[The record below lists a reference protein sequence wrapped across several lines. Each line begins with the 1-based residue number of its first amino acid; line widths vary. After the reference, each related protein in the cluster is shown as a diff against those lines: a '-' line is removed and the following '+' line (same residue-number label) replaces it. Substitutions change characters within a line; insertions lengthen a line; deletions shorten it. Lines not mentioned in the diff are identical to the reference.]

1 MITIPLD
8 SNTAIPMYLQIYEH
22 IKRNIING
30 TLSSGTKLP
39 STRNLASHLS
49 VSRNTVELGYEQLLS
64 EGYIESRQRSGYY
77 VSFQKQMTDV
87 IPPAFSSERTT
98 TTKEISDNRIDFEKK
113 WNVSYCFSPFDVDI
127 SHFPF
132 RTWNQLSKNSLYDA
146 PELFLSGDHQG
157 DAAFRNAIADYLYH
171 SRGVN
176 CQPQQ
181 IVVGAG
187 VDYLL
192 LLLSRIF
199 PSSSS
204 IAMENPAYVRA
215 ERILSGQGFS
225 IRPIPLDEHG
235 MSVSMLEESDADI
248 AYVTASHQYPL
259 GIVMPI
265 QRRMQL
271 LSWACQKEERYIIED
286 DHDSEFRYKGKPIP
300 SLQGYDT
307 CQKVIYM
314 GTFSKAIAPAIRIS
328 YMVLP
333 YPLYERYQKNCS
345 YFSCSVSR
353 VDQAI
358 LTTFLTQGYFERH
371 LNRMRKIYKSK
382 HDCMLSALKKW
393 GYHYKI
399 EGENAGLHLV
409 LHFYT
414 SASEK
419 ELIDTACANGIQV
432 FGLSPHCL
440 APIPTP
446 KQKLTPKPTPVTE
459 NLSDNTQTLLLGYA
473 NLSEPE
479 IEEGIRQLFLCY
491 KKAGY

>member
-8 SNTAIPMYLQIYEH
+8 SNAATPMYLQIYEH
-22 IKRNIING
+22 IKQNIING
-30 TLSSGTKLP
+30 ILSNGTKLP
-39 STRNLASHLS
+39 STRNLASHLF

-77 VSFQKQMTDV
+77 VCFQKQMSDV
-87 IPPAFSSERTT
+87 IPPAPSS
-98 TTKEISDNRIDFEKK
+98 KEKK
-113 WNVSYCFSPFDVDI
+113 AAIPDTRTDLKETDVSYRFSPFDVDI

-157 DAAFRNAIADYLYH
+157 DPAFRKAIADYLYH

-176 CQPQQ
+176 CQPEQ
-181 IVVGAG
+181 IIIGAG

-199 PSSSS
+199 PSHAT

-215 ERILSGQGFS
+215 EKILSGQGFS

-235 MSVSMLEESDADI
+235 MSVDRLNDSDADI
-248 AYVTASHQYPL
+248 AYVTPSHQYPL

-265 QRRMQL
+265 QRRMEL
-271 LSWACQKEERYIIED
+271 LKWARQKEARFIIED

-307 CQKVIYM
+307 CQKVIYI

-333 YPLYERYQKNCS
+333 DSLYERYQKNCN

-358 LTTFLTQGYFERH
+358 LTAFLTQGYFERH
-371 LNRMRKIYKSK
+371 VNRMRKIYKAK

-409 LHFYT
+409 LHFHT
-414 SASEK
+414 SASEQ
-419 ELIDTACANGIQV
+419 ELIDTALANGIQV

-440 APIPTP
+440 VPISRHP
-446 KQKLTPKPTPVTE
+446 KEEPK
-459 NLSDNTQTLLLGYA
+459 TLLLGYA
-473 NLSEPE
+473 NLSESE
-479 IEEGIRQLFLCY
+479 IEEGIRQLFQCY